1 MKVLRTNTFLRA
13 AKKLHRNQ
21 LVALKE
27 AIEEIENDPPIGEL
41 KKGDLAGIRVY
52 KFRILQQLILLA
64 YLYEEETD
72 ELTLVSFAPHENFY
86 SLLKK
91 QIKSSM

>member
-1 MKVLRTNTFLRA
+1 MKVLQTTTFLRT

-21 LVALKE
+21 IAALKE
-27 AIEEIENDPPIGEL
+27 AIETIQNEPSIGEL

-52 KFRILQQLILLA
+52 KFRILHQLTLIA

-72 ELTLVSFAPHENFY
+72 QLTLLSFAPHENFY

-91 QIKSSM
+91 QTKN